1 MKKLKLVVVLF
12 LLFSC
17 NNKEE
22 KVFDNSL
29 LLGNWVS
36 LSNDTYQEYY
46 FNDSSIYIYDP
57 YSGNTLQYRY
67 ILKNDS
73 ILRYFVHPELK
84 NQEYEFYSRAVKFD
98 SNQIN
103 LKNKTLYRLRDT
115 NTLEMFINKKIDSK
129 VYYLSCDE
137 RESIIRQ

>member
-84 NQEYEFYSRAVKFD
+84 NQEYKFYSRAVKFD

-103 LKNKTLYRLRDT
+103 LRNKTLYRLKDT
-115 NTLEMFINKKIDSK
+115 NTLEMFINNKIKAK
-129 VYYLSCDE
+129 VYYESCYK
-137 RESIIRQ
+137 RESIIKQ